1 MNYIYLKVY
10 FVLKIYTS
18 ISVSFFNEL
27 TAPNKGNGMD
37 LEKYS
42 WTQTLQELNVNV
54 PVPTGTKSRFVICE
68 IKKNHLKVGIKG
80 QPPIIDVS
88 LY

>member
-1 MNYIYLKVY
+1 
-10 FVLKIYTS
+10 
-18 ISVSFFNEL
+18 
-27 TAPNKGNGMD
+27 MD

-54 PVPTGTKSRFVICE
+54 PVPNGTKSGFVICE
-68 IKKNHLKVGIKG
+68 IKKNHLKVVLKG

-88 LY
+88 FYSVIGVTVERYMTFVCFTFYN